1 LYLQLKLQT
10 CLAAMVLLLSVAAF
24 GQDRIIT
31 GTVTASDDKQ
41 PMTGVTVVVQ
51 GTTKGVSTDID
62 GKYQVTLSP
71 AENVLVFSFIGF
83 KTFSAEVGDRAV
95 IDVVLQPDVQTLA
108 DVAVVG
114 YGTQRKSDLTGSVS
128 SVRGA
133 DLTKIPSSSAVQ
145 ALQGKVSGVQVSS
158 VSGNPGTPPIIR
170 IRGIGTLNDAS
181 PIFVVDGV
189 ILDDISFLSS
199 SDIESMEVLKDASAT
214 SIYGSRGANGVIIV
228 TTKNGKT
235 GNDTATV
242 VNVSAEFSL
251 QHLEKKISLLDGQ
264 QFAVLV
270 NEINPG
276 TFNNLSK
283 VANTNWQNEIFR
295 NYVPLH
301 NYHIS
306 ISGASRNHTYYF
318 GTSFYRQDGII
329 PNSDYE
335 RLSIKFN
342 NTFTIFKNIKVGANI
357 TASPDSKNNPADVVA
372 TAYRAWPSSVPYNDD
387 GSFAEVLGSGNPLAS
402 IAYNNS
408 YQHQMRAVGN
418 FFGELKLLRD
428 FTFKSSFGFD
438 LYYTKD
444 KSFTPAFFVS
454 PAQSNDLSDL
464 SVTLTNYNLWLWE
477 NTLNYTKQFG
487 NHHLDLL
494 AGITAQ
500 KDKIEHVGGTTQDLI
515 ADDPALWY
523 LQAGQVQYTT
533 ANNGGEINAL
543 ASYLFRANYNFKG
556 KYLLTASYRID
567 GSSKFGVNNR
577 WGSFPSFA
585 LGWNIMNE
593 PFMASVSAIS
603 NLKLRGSWGVI
614 GNEKIPGDKQHSLVN
629 NDQNAVF
636 GTAENLVQGATY
648 GVSGNPN
655 LKWERTTQTDGG
667 LEVGILNNRLRG
679 EFDYYRKITDG
690 ILVDLL
696 TPGDLGNGPYATVA
710 FNAAKV
716 LNSGFELN
724 VSWQDQVG
732 KIKYSIG
739 AIGSTLHNE
748 VLTLGL
754 SPDSNAFIPS
764 GSLGNGQLVT
774 RTVVGQS
781 VGEFYGYQVIGVL
794 QNQNDVESSAIIPG
808 EQPGDLKFADLNG
821 DGTIDDKDRTYIGSY
836 IPTFVYGFNASIGC
850 GNFNL
855 SVDFSGQLGNKIYN
869 GKNAVRPDLYN
880 FESQV
885 ADRWHG
891 DGTSNTEPRAT
902 AGGINYEPSTYF
914 IQSGSFLRLRSVTLG
929 YTFSPKFT
937 SKLKANQLS
946 VYLRGTNLFTLSKYT
961 GYTPE
966 IGSDNALASGIDG
979 GVYPITS
986 IYSVGMNLSF

>member
-1 LYLQLKLQT
+1 ML
-10 CLAAMVLLLSVAAF
+10 VSIAAF
-24 GQDRIIT
+24 AQDRIVT
-31 GTVTASDDKQ
+31 GNVTAADDKQ

-51 GTTKGVSTDID
+51 GTTKGASTDID
-62 GKYQVTLSP
+62 GKYQITLTP

-83 KTFSAEVGDRAV
+83 KTFSAEVGDRTV
-95 IDVVLQPDVQTLA
+95 VDVVLQPDVQTLA
-108 DVAVVG
+108 DVAVIG

-133 DLTKIPSSSAVQ
+133 DLTKIPSSSAEQ
-145 ALQGKVSGVQVSS
+145 ALQGKVSGLQVSS
-158 VSGNPGTPPIIR
+158 VSGDPGTPPVLR

-199 SDIESMEVLKDASAT
+199 SDIESMEILKDASSTA
-214 SIYGSRGANGVIIV
+214 IYGSRGANGVIIV

-235 GNDTATV
+235 GNDTAIV

-251 QHLEKKISLLDGQ
+251 QHLEKKIDLLDGR
-264 QFAVLV
+264 QFAEVV

-276 TFNNLSK
+276 TFNNLDK
-283 VANTNWQNEIFR
+283 VANTNWQDEIFR
-295 NYVPLH
+295 NFAPLQ
-301 NYHIS
+301 NYHVS
-306 ISGASRNHTYYF
+306 ISGGSRNHTYYF
-318 GTSFYRQDGII
+318 GTSFFRQDGII

-342 NTFTIFKNIKVGANI
+342 NTISILKNIKIGANI
-357 TASPDSKNNPADVVA
+357 TASPDNKNYPADVVA
-372 TAYRAWPSSVPYNDD
+372 TAYRAWPSSVPYNAD

-402 IAYNNS
+402 IAYNNNHS
-408 YQHQMRAVGN
+408 NQMRGVGN

-438 LYYTKD
+438 VYYK
-444 KSFTPAFFVS
+444 KEKKFTPAFFVS
-454 PAQSNDLSDL
+454 AGQSNSLSDL
-464 SVTLTNYNLWLWE
+464 SVTLTNYSLWLWE
-477 NTLNYTKQFG
+477 NTLNYTKQLG
-487 NHHLDLL
+487 NHHFDLL
-494 AGITAQ
+494 AGVTAQ

-523 LQAGQVQYTT
+523 LQTGSVQYTT
-533 ANNGGEINAL
+533 ANNGGEINAI

-593 PFMASVSAIS
+593 PFMASVSAIN
-603 NLKLRGSWGVI
+603 NLKVRGSWGVI
-614 GNEKIPGDKQHSLVN
+614 GNEKIPGSKQYSLVK

-636 GTAENLVQGATY
+636 GTAEHVVQGATY

-667 LEVGILNNRLRG
+667 LEVGFFNNRLRG

-696 TPGDLGNGPYATVA
+696 TPGNLGNGPYATVA

-724 VSWQDQVG
+724 ISWQDQVG
-732 KIKYSIG
+732 KIKYSFG

-748 VLTLGL
+748 VLALGL

-764 GSLGNGQLVT
+764 GSLGNGQVVT

-794 QNQNDVESSAIIPG
+794 QNQNDIESSAIVPG
-808 EQPGDLKFADLNG
+808 EQPGDLKFADING
-821 DGTIDDKDRTYIGSY
+821 DGIIDANDRTFIGSY
-836 IPTFVYGFNASIGC
+836 IPNFIYGFNANLGYRS
-850 GNFNL
+850 FNL
-855 SVDFSGQLGNKIYN
+855 SIDFCGVLGNKIYN

-885 ADRWHG
+885 ADHWHG
-891 DGTSNTEPRAT
+891 DGTSNTEPRAS
-902 AGGINYEPSTYF
+902 AGGVNYEPSTYF
-914 IQSGSFLRLRSVTLG
+914 IQSGAFVRLRSITLS
-929 YTFSPKFT
+929 YTFSSKIT
-937 SKLKANQLS
+937 SKLRANVLN
-946 VYLRGTNLFTLSKYT
+946 VYLRGTDLFTLSKYT

-986 IYSVGMNLSF
+986 VYSVGMNLSF

>member
-1 LYLQLKLQT
+1 MIKKLLFVWLSLYSLTVFAQNKP
-10 CLAAMVLLLSVAAF
+10 V
-24 GQDRIIT
+24 T
-31 GTVTASDDKQ
+31 GKVIDKADGQ
-41 PMTGVTVVVQ
+41 PMTGVNVVVQ
-51 GTTKGVSTDID
+51 GTIKGASTDVDGNYSID
-62 GKYQVTLSP
+62 LAPGENTLF
-71 AENVLVFSFIGF
+71 FSFIGY
-83 KTFSAEVGDRAV
+83 TPQTVEVGDRNVVDVTLAPDVTTLGEIAV
-95 IDVVLQPDVQTLA
+95 I
-108 DVAVVG
+108 G
-114 YGTQRKSDLTGSVS
+114 YGTQRKSDLTGSVAT
-128 SVRGA
+128 VRGA
-133 DLTKIPSSSAVQ
+133 DLTKIPSSSAEQ
-145 ALQGKVSGVQVSS
+145 ALQGKVSGVQVSNL
-158 VSGNPGTPPIIR
+158 SGNPGQPPVVR

-189 ILDDISFLSS
+189 ILDDITFLNS
-199 SDIESMEVLKDASAT
+199 SDIESMVVLKDASAT
-214 SIYGSRGANGVIIV
+214 AIYGSRGANGVIIV
-228 TTKNGKT
+228 TTQSGRA
-235 GNDTATV
+235 GNDTGTV
-242 VNVSAEFSL
+242 VNMSAEFSL
-251 QHLEKKISLLDGQ
+251 QHLQKTISLLEGQ
-264 QFAVLV
+264 QFAEVV

-283 VANTNWQNEIFR
+283 VANTDWQKEIYKNFAAI
-295 NYVPLH
+295 H
-301 NYHIS
+301 NYHLS
-306 ISGASRNHTYYF
+306 ISGASRKHSYYF
-318 GTSFYRQDGII
+318 GAGFFRQEGII
-329 PNSDYE
+329 PKSDYE
-335 RLSIKFN
+335 RLTIKFN
-342 NTFTIFKNIKVGANI
+342 NTFSIFKNIKAGANI
-357 TASPDSKNNPADVVA
+357 TASPDSKNNPADVVG
-372 TAYRAWPSSVPYNDD
+372 TAYRAWPASVPYNAD
-387 GSFAEVLGSGNPLAS
+387 GSFAEVLGAGNPLAS
-402 IAYNNS
+402 IEYNNS
-408 YQHQMRAVGN
+408 NTLRMRTVGD
-418 FFGELKLLRD
+418 FFTEIKLFRD
-428 FTFKSSFGFD
+428 LTFKSSFGFD

-454 PAQSNDLSDL
+454 PSQSNDLSDL
-464 SVTLTNYNLWLWE
+464 TVKLTHFSLWLWE
-477 NTLNYTKQFG
+477 NTLNYNRQFG
-487 NHHLDLL
+487 NHHFDLL

-500 KDKIEHVGGTTQDLI
+500 KDKLEHVGGTTQNLI

-523 LQAGQVQYTT
+523 IQAGEFQYATST
-533 ANNGGEINAL
+533 NAGEINAL

-585 LGWNIMNE
+585 LGWNMMNE
-593 PFMASVSAIS
+593 PFMSSVSVLN

-614 GNEKIPGDKQHSLVN
+614 GNEKIPGDRQHSLVKN
-629 NDQNAVF
+629 NQNAVF
-636 GTAENLVQGATY
+636 GTAENVVQGATY
-648 GVSGNPN
+648 GVSGNPD
-655 LKWERTTQTDGG
+655 LQWERTTQTDVG

-690 ILVDLL
+690 ILVNLL
-696 TPGDLGNGPYATVA
+696 TQGYLGNGPFATIQ

-748 VLTLGL
+748 VLALGL
-754 SPDSNAFIPS
+754 SADSNAFIPS

-794 QNQNDVESSAIIPG
+794 QNQNEVESSAIIPG
-808 EQPGDLKFADLNG
+808 QQPGDLKFADLNG
-821 DGTIDDKDRTYIGSY
+821 DGIIDAEDRTYLGSY
-836 IPTFVYGFNASIGC
+836 IPNFVYGFNATIGTR
-850 GNFNL
+850 NLHL

-869 GKNAVRPDLYN
+869 GKNAVRFDLYN

-885 ADRWHG
+885 ADHWRG
-891 DGTSNTEPRAT
+891 EGTSNTEPRPS
-902 AGGINYEPSTYF
+902 AGGVNYEPSSYF

-929 YTFSPKFT
+929 YTFSPQVI

-966 IGSDNALASGIDG
+966 IASDNALGSGIDL
-979 GVYPITS
+979 GVYPVTS